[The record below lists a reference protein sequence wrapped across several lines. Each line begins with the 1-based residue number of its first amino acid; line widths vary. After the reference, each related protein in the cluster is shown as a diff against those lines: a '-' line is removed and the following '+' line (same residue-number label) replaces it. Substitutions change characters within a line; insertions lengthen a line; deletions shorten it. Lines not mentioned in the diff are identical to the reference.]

1 LADKKMA
8 RVYWVTLL
16 VIIGFQLEAQVVGCT
31 DPLALNFNVTA
42 QQNDGSCVYSP
53 ASLTPVQ
60 SENLPALLTESSGLI
75 WWEDQLWTHN
85 DSGDNSLYSLDWM
98 VPATLSV
105 YTLGG
110 VQNKDWEEI
119 SQDSQYIYL
128 GDFGNNENGNRTDL
142 KILRIEKGSLL
153 GGDPAIDTLFFSYS
167 DQVDFSGSGP
177 NNTDFDCEAFIVGS
191 NRIYLFTKQWVSKG
205 CSVYSLPKEPGNHSA
220 VWEAGFQVDGLI
232 TGATYLEGKR
242 LVVLCGYSPL
252 LQPFLFLL
260 YDFNEDRF
268 FEGNKRKIALNLPF
282 HQVEGVCTT
291 NGILYY
297 ASNERFNQSVLTI
310 PQKLHRLDLS
320 MFLESYLYPT
330 SSVGDFSS
338 KEGIVNLHYR
348 AGYLHLAF
356 SEHFLG
362 RAFQVLDLQGR
373 VIKRGVI
380 QEQTMLL
387 DIGRV
392 ASGVYVMAVE
402 GGYSKA
408 IFLRP

>member
-1 LADKKMA
+1 MA
-8 RVYWVTLL
+8 RIYWIILL
-16 VIIGFQLEAQVVGCT
+16 VIVGFQLEAQVVGCT
-31 DPLALNFNVTA
+31 DPLALNFDILA

-53 ASLTPVQ
+53 VSLTPVQ

-75 WWEDQLWTHN
+75 WWGDQLWTHN
-85 DSGDNSLYSLDWM
+85 DSGDNSLYALDWM
-98 VPATLSV
+98 APTTFSA
-105 YTLGG
+105 YPLGG
-110 VQNKDWEEI
+110 AENRDWEEI

-128 GDFGNNENGNRTDL
+128 GDVGNNENGNRTDL

-153 GGDPAIDTLFFSYS
+153 GGNPAIDTLFFSYS
-167 DQVDFSGSGP
+167 DQVNFSGSGP

-220 VWEAGFQVDGLI
+220 VWEAGFSVDGLI

-242 LVVLCGYSPL
+242 LIVLSGYSPL
-252 LQPFLFLL
+252 LQPFLYLL

-291 NGILYY
+291 NGTLYY
-297 ASNERFNQSVLTI
+297 ATNERFNQSVLTI

-330 SSVGDFSS
+330 SIIGDVFS
-338 KEGIVNLHYR
+338 KDGTFNLHYK
-348 AGYLHLAF
+348 AGYLHIGI
-356 SEHFLG
+356 SDHFLG
-362 RAFQVLDLQGR
+362 RNFQVFDLQGR
-373 VIKRGVI
+373 VIKRGI
-380 QEQTMLL
+380 FQEETVLL
-387 DIGRV
+387 DLGRV
-392 ASGVYVMAVE
+392 ASGVYVMVVE
-402 GGYSKA
+402 GGFSKA
-408 IFLRP
+408 IFLQP